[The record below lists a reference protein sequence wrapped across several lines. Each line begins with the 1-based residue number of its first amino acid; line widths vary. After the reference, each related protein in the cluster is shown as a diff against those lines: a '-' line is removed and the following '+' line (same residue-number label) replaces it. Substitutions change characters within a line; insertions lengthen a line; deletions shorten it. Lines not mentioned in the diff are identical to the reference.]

1 MPNISLKTLLARS
14 SVEEGVSME
23 CVPKTFAGLP
33 LYGLILVVIGAVIL
47 LTVLILEL
55 VLLPKRRKLNKEI
68 KKNLLTHA
76 VATGGSSGIGLA
88 VAKELVK
95 NDCKYITL
103 IARNETKLNKAKEE
117 LDAYVTMNDK
127 KSIIQVYSVDVG
139 VVDKVTKAA
148 EDICTSN
155 DVPCPTM
162 LFNVAGTSSSAAFV
176 STDFQE
182 FERLMNINYLG
193 TAYVTRAFL
202 PYMMK
207 KEGKDENHPR
217 SIMFTSSQAGQL
229 GVFGYTAYSASK
241 YALKGLAEAL
251 QMEVG
256 RDNISI
262 QLSFPPDTDTPGFEE
277 ENKDKPEE
285 TRLISETSGLFSAE
299 QVASKMVNSSLQKR
313 PPFNVYFGL
322 EGWMLANLTAGMSPV
337 HSILD
342 ASVQIFF
349 KGLLRFISLFYLFDF
364 RNIVHKVGKKRRAE
378 TSE

>member
-1 MPNISLKTLLARS
+1 MPNISLKNLLARS
-14 SVEEGVSME
+14 AVEESVSME

-33 LYGLILVVIGAVIL
+33 LYGLILVVIGAIIL

-76 VATGGSSGIGLA
+76 VVTGGSSGIGLA

-103 IARNETKLNKAKEE
+103 IARNESKLNQAKEE
-117 LDAYVTMNDK
+117 LDAYVTTNDK

-207 KEGKDENHPR
+207 KEGTDENHPR

-256 RDNISI
+256 RENITI

-299 QVASKMVNSSLQKR
+299 QVASKMVTSALQKR

-342 ASVQIFF
+342 AIVQIFF

-378 TSE
+378 KSE